1 MATALFAE
9 HAKSRVAIFYKG
21 SVFSGYRSK
30 GCLLVIF
37 FELAHLTVA
46 EGMLCFHTDKFLSFL
61 QIFDEAS
68 LETIMRER
76 EMGCMQYSAN
86 PWHIPWEHPFAN
98 NIQVNCTVK
107 WGRKNPQGHEG
118 GNLACNRHF

>member
-37 FELAHLTVA
+37 FELAHLTCYV
-46 EGMLCFHTDKFLSFL
+46 MLPHIDKFLSFL

-68 LETIMRER
+68 LETIRRER
-76 EMGCMQYSAN
+76 EMDACNTLQTLGTSLGNTIRKQYSSEL
-86 PWHIPWEHPFAN
+86 H
-98 NIQVNCTVK
+98 C
-107 WGRKNPQGHEG
+107 
-118 GNLACNRHF
+118 